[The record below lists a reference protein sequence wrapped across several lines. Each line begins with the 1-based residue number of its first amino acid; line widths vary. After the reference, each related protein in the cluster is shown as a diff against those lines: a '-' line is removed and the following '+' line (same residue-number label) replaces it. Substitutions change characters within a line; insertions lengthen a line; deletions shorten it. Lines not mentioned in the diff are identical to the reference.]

1 MIMMTVNNY
10 KLLRS
15 LSSSLTSF
23 NRQRHARLVSSFSR
37 PAPPPLPPK
46 QQREFEEL
54 VRAAATPASNSQQ
67 NNTIDSGAELHPD
80 ARRSPSSEFEGDT
93 NPVTGEVNGPKTEP
107 VRHGDWSF
115 GGQKKTDIFS
125 GLSPKNRHRRT
136 ISSIP
141 VRKQHVP
148 DRISPAADSLC
159 LKVTIGL
166 GINALRITICVCRS
180 EASFELLLLL
190 ANQWLLT

>member
-1 MIMMTVNNY
+1 MTIDTFRGHLANILPLQNLCAMIYSIRVPLLLRQISPTTMMMMTVNNY

-54 VRAAATPASNSQQ
+54 VRTAATPASNSQQ

-115 GGQKKTDIFS
+115 GG
-125 GLSPKNRHRRT
+125 R
-136 ISSIP
+136 
-141 VRKQHVP
+141 
-148 DRISPAADSLC
+148 
-159 LKVTIGL
+159 
-166 GINALRITICVCRS
+166 
-180 EASFELLLLL
+180 ASDF
-190 ANQWLLT
+190 

>member
-1 MIMMTVNNY
+1 MMTVNNY

-115 GGQKKTDIFS
+115 GGRASDFWKKYINKSFNHVEKKTDIFS
-125 GLSPKNRHRRT
+125 GLS
-136 ISSIP
+136 SSIN
-141 VRKQHVP
+141 
-148 DRISPAADSLC
+148 SPSSF
-159 LKVTIGL
+159 GL
-166 GINALRITICVCRS
+166 
-180 EASFELLLLL
+180 F
-190 ANQWLLT
+190 LTHSYVLN

>member
-1 MIMMTVNNY
+1 MMMMTVNNY

-115 GGQKKTDIFS
+115 GG
-125 GLSPKNRHRRT
+125 R
-136 ISSIP
+136 
-141 VRKQHVP
+141 
-148 DRISPAADSLC
+148 
-159 LKVTIGL
+159 
-166 GINALRITICVCRS
+166 
-180 EASFELLLLL
+180 ASDF
-190 ANQWLLT
+190 